1 MRIVWSGDAAERIIR
16 RLKEAE
22 EALDA
27 CVKEAQQIRRD
38 LDEANEDGS
47 NRRLNA
53 ITNRY
58 EAAVARLRRTAQEAD
73 DLVKA
78 AKRAADSFEE
88 AEKRAVRN
96 MNSIDGEKAAPQTG
110 HTLGRGSAH
119 AHDFYIRPQVE
130 WFVPRPMIIPTPRLD
145 NLRPT
150 PAWIKTL
157 LDISRQAEI

>member
-27 CVKEAQQIRRD
+27 CVREAQQIRSD
-38 LDEANEDGS
+38 LDSANEDGS

-58 EAAVARLRRTAQEAD
+58 EAAVAQLRRTAREAD

-78 AKRAADSFEE
+78 AKRAAESFED
-88 AEKRAVRN
+88 AENQVLRN
-96 MNSIDGEKAAPQTG
+96 IRSIDGEKAAPQTG
-110 HTLGRGSAH
+110 YTAGRGFGQNGDIHIPPQIDWIVHKPLIIPVSRL
-119 AHDFYIRPQVE
+119 DSIRP
-130 WFVPRPMIIPTPRLD
+130 VPD
-145 NLRPT
+145 
-150 PAWIKTL
+150 WIKNL
-157 LDISRQAEI
+157 LMGGR